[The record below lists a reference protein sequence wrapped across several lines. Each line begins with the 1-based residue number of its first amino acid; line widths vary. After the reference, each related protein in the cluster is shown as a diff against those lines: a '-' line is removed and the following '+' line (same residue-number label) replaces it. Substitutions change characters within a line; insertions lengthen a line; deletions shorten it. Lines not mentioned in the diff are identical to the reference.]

1 MALDWLF
8 NGDFGAAPTDTQGL
22 WIAFLLAFL
31 GGHLIGYVYIVTHTG
46 LSYSRSFV
54 NSIMVLPAVVGL
66 VMMVMA
72 NNLLVAFGMM
82 AVFAIVRFRNILR
95 DSLDA
100 TYLLTA
106 IAFGMACGTRKF
118 ATGIS
123 GVGLIVAYLGYLSWT
138 SFGSRHRYD
147 TILNF
152 HWNRP
157 LVELSALTAIFERHT
172 LRAMQAGQRSLE
184 RAGSANIS
192 YRILMRDPARQ
203 SDLLN
208 DLGAIPGISRLSSLD
223 ATDESEV

>member
-31 GGHLIGYVYIVTHTG
+31 GGHLIGYVYMVTHTG

-157 LVELSALTAIFERHT
+157 LVELSALTPTFERHT
-172 LRAMQAGQRSLE
+172 LRAMQASQRSLE

>member
-8 NGDFGAAPTDTQGL
+8 SGDFGAAPTDTQGF
-22 WIAFLLAFL
+22 WIGFLLAFL
-31 GGHLIGYVYIVTHTG
+31 GGHLIGYTYMATHTG

-54 NSIMVLPAVVGL
+54 NSLMVLPAVVGL

-118 ATGIS
+118 GTGIS

-138 SFGSRHRYD
+138 SFGIRHRYD
-147 TILNF
+147 TILHF
-152 HWNRP
+152 SWNRP
-157 LVELSALTAIFERHT
+157 LAELGTLAAVFERHT
-172 LRAMQAGQRSLE
+172 LRAVLASQRSLE
-184 RAGSANIS
+184 RQGSVNVS

-203 SDLLN
+203 TELLD
-208 DLGAIPGISRLSSLD
+208 DLGSIPGVSRLSTLD
-223 ATDESEV
+223 AADESEV

>member
-8 NGDFGAAPTDTQGL
+8 SGDFAATPTDIHGL
-22 WIAFLLAFL
+22 WISFFLAFL
-31 GGHLIGYVYIVTHTG
+31 GGHLIGYTYMLTHTG

-54 NSIMVLPAVVGL
+54 NSLMVLPAVVGL
-66 VMMVMA
+66 VMLVMA

-118 ATGIS
+118 GTGAA
-123 GVGLIVAYLGYLSWT
+123 GVILIVAYLAYLFWT

-152 HWNRP
+152 RWERP
-157 LVELSALTAIFERHT
+157 IAELKTLTDVFNRHT
-172 LRAMQAGQRSLE
+172 LRAVQAAQRSIE
-184 RAGSANIS
+184 GGGPVNVS
-192 YRILMRDPARQ
+192 YRLLMRDPARQ
-203 SDLLN
+203 MELLSDL
-208 DLGAIPGISRLSSLD
+208 GTIKGISRISTMD
-223 ATDESEV
+223 AADESEV

>member
-8 NGDFGAAPTDTQGL
+8 NGDFAAAPTDRQGF

-31 GGHLIGYVYIVTHTG
+31 GNHLIGYTYMAAHTG

-54 NSIMVLPAVVGL
+54 NSLMVLPAVVGL

-106 IAFGMACGTRKF
+106 IAFGMACGTRKYG
-118 ATGIS
+118 TGLA
-123 GVGLIVAYLGYLSWT
+123 GVGSIVAYLGYLSWT
-138 SFGSRHRYD
+138 SIGSRHRYD

-152 HWNRP
+152 QWNRSRA
-157 LVELSALTAIFERHT
+157 ELSTRASVFERHT
-172 LRAMQAGQRSLE
+172 LRAVQASQRSME
-184 RAGSANIS
+184 RSGSVNLS

-203 SDLLN
+203 TELLN
-208 DLGAIPGISRLSSLD
+208 DLGAIPGISRLSTLD